1 MQRLPQSVVL
11 QRKVKRQ
18 ARSLRPFPTAQERVV
33 RGQWTRQNRNMLQH
47 HSPLRH
53 AAPDVQAEHQRKE
66 KINFDKQ

>member
-11 QRKVKRQ
+11 QGKVKRQ
-18 ARSLRPFPTAQERVV
+18 TRSLRPFPATEEHVV
-33 RGQWTRQNRNMLQH
+33 RGQRTRQDRDMLQH

-66 KINFDKQ
+66 KISFDKQ